1 MDSQP
6 GGYFD
11 GVEINLL
18 VINSLKFEE
27 KTFGLLLF
35 LHTVQ
40 INIVFIFHRY
50 ILKKK
55 KKNRLRSFSI
65 NCIYFRALIKFINL

>member
-18 VINSLKFEE
+18 VINSLNFEE
-27 KTFGLLLF
+27 KTYGLLLF

-40 INIVFIFHRY
+40 INIVFFPSMHFE
-50 ILKKK
+50 KKK
-55 KKNRLRSFSI
+55 KSTAELFNKLYLFPHTDL
-65 NCIYFRALIKFINL
+65 Y

>member
-55 KKNRLRSFSI
+55 KKKSTAELFNKLYLFP
-65 NCIYFRALIKFINL
+65 CTDQIY